1 MNILSDT
8 GWKQDR
14 FLRQLDIVFEGE
26 RWTIYLYTSS
36 SGEYLADETRYHQ
49 AWVGDVMFGVPQE
62 LIDLAQRHS
71 VMELPKYDPKVKVRR
86 SDPETS
92 RQAAQDISIRV
103 NSSRFK
109 LLMAHYS
116 DRNGLTDEEAATY
129 AGLPLTSEYATR
141 CSEMERAGLIASMPT
156 HRTGLS
162 GQLRV
167 VRRITVLG
175 VLTAEEIAKDAQAKH
190 R

>member
-8 GWKQDR
+8 GWKQDK
-14 FLRQLDIVFEGE
+14 FLRQLEVVFEGE

-36 SGEYLADETRYHQ
+36 SGQYLEDETRYHQ
-49 AWVGDVMFGVPQE
+49 AWVGDIMFGVPQE
-62 LIDLAQRHS
+62 LIDLARINS
-71 VMELPKYDPKVKVRR
+71 VMELPKYDPKVKART
-86 SDPETS
+86 SDPSTS
-92 RQAAQDISIRV
+92 KQAAQDISIRV

-109 LLMAHYS
+109 LLMAHYT

-141 CSEMERAGLIASMPT
+141 CSELERAGLIASMPT
-156 HRTGLS
+156 QRTGSS

-167 VRRITVLG
+167 VRRITVQG
-175 VLTAEEIAKDAQAKH
+175 VLTAEEITRNA
-190 R
+190 

>member
-8 GWKQDR
+8 GWTQEKFQ
-14 FLRQLDIVFEGE
+14 RQLDVVLDGE

-36 SGEYLADETRYHQ
+36 TGEWLINETRYSLLG
-49 AWVGDVMFGVPQE
+49 VGDVMFGVPEE
-62 LIDLAQRHS
+62 LLNLADNKS
-71 VMELPKYDPKVKVRR
+71 VMEMPKYEPKVKVRR

-92 RQAAQDISIRV
+92 KQAAQEIAIRV

-116 DRNGLTDEEAATY
+116 ERNGLTDEEAALH

-156 HRTGLS
+156 HRTGSS

-167 VRRITVLG
+167 VRRITVKG
-175 VLTAEEIAKDAQAKH
+175 ILTAQEVTSNA
-190 R
+190 

>member
-8 GWKQDR
+8 GWTQDK
-14 FLRQLDIVFEGE
+14 FQRQLDVVLDGE

-36 SGEYLADETRYHQ
+36 SGQYLEDETRYYLLG
-49 AWVGDVMFGVPQE
+49 VGAMMFGVPHE
-62 LIDLAQRHS
+62 LIELARVNS
-71 VMELPKYDPKVKVRR
+71 VMEMPSQNPKVKVRS

-92 RQAAQDISIRV
+92 KKAAQEIGLRA

-109 LLMAHYS
+109 LLMAHFS
-116 DRNGLTDEEAATY
+116 ERNGLTDEEAAIH

-141 CSEMERAGLIASMPT
+141 CSELERAGLIASMPT
-156 HRTGLS
+156 HRTGSS

-167 VRRITVLG
+167 VRRITVKG
-175 VLTAEEIAKDAQAKH
+175 ILTAQEVAINA
-190 R
+190 